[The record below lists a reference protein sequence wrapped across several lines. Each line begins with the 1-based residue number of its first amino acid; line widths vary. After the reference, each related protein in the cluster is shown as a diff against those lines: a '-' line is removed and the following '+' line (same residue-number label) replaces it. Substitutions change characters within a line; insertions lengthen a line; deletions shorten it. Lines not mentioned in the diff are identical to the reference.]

1 MEIKEDLF
9 KLIVNDF
16 GSLLSQYEYNQYV
29 IKLRDYFLPYIELN
43 KLHCRNIEE
52 LFKYELTRI
61 DIINSTIH
69 YVENNPNVMYKSAV
83 DDFLIAL
90 NRLFEKTVNKKYF
103 NQNLVNIQPFNPL
116 STEIEH
122 EIEKRGVKHLK
133 DRESFPSIS
142 EKEYDLLV
150 DYLKNMKCDK
160 ITDYQYK
167 IITSLLLL
175 YGFSFDKIININY
188 EDYSI
193 ERGILSMFYDA
204 DNRYIAL
211 EIPYNLKLLM
221 NKFIDIRKNIKTEC
235 KSMFITTKG
244 NKIKHGYLSDFFK
257 KVKNVQ
263 HIKEGISRNSFTP
276 TGLAKYA
283 VINMILEG
291 MNQSIILDLTGFK
304 LDHYLD
310 CQNKVNEIKNLN
322 LNRYVNR
329 TIRGIGTFDD
339 INNC

>member
-1 MEIKEDLF
+1 MRIKEDLF

-16 GSLLSQYEYNQYV
+16 GGLLSQYEYNQYV
-29 IKLRDYFLPYIELN
+29 VKLRDYFLPYIELN
-43 KLHCRNIEE
+43 KSHCRSIEE

-61 DIINSTIH
+61 DIINSTIY
-69 YVENNPNVMYKSAV
+69 YVENNTNVTCKSAV

-90 NRLFEKTVNKKYF
+90 NRLFEETVNKKYF

-116 STEIEH
+116 SIEIEI
-122 EIEKRGVKHLK
+122 EIEKRGIKYLK
-133 DRESFPSIS
+133 DKESFPSIS
-142 EKEYDLLV
+142 EKEYDLLI

-160 ITDYQYK
+160 ITEYQYK
-167 IITSLLLL
+167 IIISLLLI
-175 YGFSFDKIININY
+175 YGFSFDRIININY

-193 ERGILSMFYDA
+193 ERGILSIFYD
-204 DNRYIAL
+204 DNRCIDL
-211 EIPYNLKLLM
+211 ELPYNLKLLM
-221 NKFIDIRKNIKTEC
+221 NEFINIRKSTKVEIE
-235 KSMFITTKG
+235 SMFITKEG
-244 NKIKHGYLSDFFK
+244 NTISHGYLTKFLK
-257 KVKNVQ
+257 KVKDIQ
-263 HIKEGISRNSFTP
+263 HVKTSDSRNSFTP

-329 TIRGIGTFDD
+329 MIRGISTFDD
-339 INNC
+339 INNY